1 MTYSELLHQVS
12 FDEIAPYIRKYGS
25 EGCSLVWYKIHY
37 DMLRQLEPHLDDDD
51 EETATISN
59 AELYY
64 DWEEPHL
71 DAYPMEGN
79 SWESSL
85 AKELIVN
92 EDVNATWAEI
102 AACCLWHTSYY
113 GFTQAQRKETNER
126 LYYYGNNLLDYDIT
140 KIRAKRAKEIVESKG
155 FHVPSV
161 KEMLKV
167 PAFKNEIRKRI
178 DKVRNL
184 HYHMSHRHNWRRI
197 KRKVIHNQYWER
209 VLDLCDVIKDCI
221 IENEHFFSNIART
234 GMFFNIDGN
243 HEKILQAL
251 YANHIETY
259 QYETYT
265 DEKSNR
271 AKWLK
276 ELIQKYGAFKRGLYS
291 NIIICFSISSRH
303 EITKREINTIGTIL
317 NSFENCKIVSWGI
330 NYDENIGNKMRMT
343 VISYE

>member
-102 AACCLWHTSYY
+102 AACCLWHTSFY

-126 LYYYGNNLLDYDIT
+126 LYYYGNNLLDSDIT

-184 HYHMSHRHNWRRI
+184 HYDISHRHNWRRI
-197 KRKVIHNQYWER
+197 KRRVIHNQYWER
-209 VLDLCDVIKDCI
+209 VLDLCDVIKELDI
-221 IENEHFFSNIART
+221 KEYVVSKESIREVF
-234 GMFFNIDGN
+234 D
-243 HEKILQAL
+243 
-251 YANHIETY
+251 ANYYKTY
-259 QYETYT
+259 KYESYT
-265 DEKSNR
+265 DEGSNR
-271 AKWLK
+271 AGWFK
-276 ELIQKYGAFKRGLYS
+276 ELIEKYEAFKRGFYHNAIFCFTVSSEHEPTMEEMYSINEIFTLYDDS
-291 NIIICFSISSRH
+291 YR
-303 EITKREINTIGTIL
+303 L
-317 NSFENCKIVSWGI
+317 NWDI
-330 NYDENIGNKMRMT
+330 NYDESLGSRMRMT

>member
-113 GFTQAQRKETNER
+113 GFTRDQKDETNER
-126 LYYYGNNLLDYDIT
+126 LHYYGKNMLDNDIT
-140 KIRAKRAKEIVESKG
+140 KIRAKWAKDIVESKG

-167 PAFKNEIRKRI
+167 PAFKNKIKKRI
-178 DKVRNL
+178 AKVWKL
-184 HYHMSHRHNWRRI
+184 HYDISHRHNWRRI
-197 KRKVIHNQYWER
+197 KRRVIHNQ
-209 VLDLCDVIKDCI
+209 LCDVIKELDI
-221 IENEHFFSNIART
+221 KEYAISKEPIREL
-234 GMFFNIDGN
+234 FN
-243 HEKILQAL
+243 
-251 YANHIETY
+251 ANHFETY
-259 QYETYT
+259 KYESYT
-265 DEKSNR
+265 DEGSNR
-271 AKWLK
+271 ARWFK
-276 ELIQKYGAFKRGLYS
+276 ELIEKYEAFKRGFYHNAIFCFTVSSEHEPTMEEMYSINEILGLYDDS
-291 NIIICFSISSRH
+291 YR
-303 EITKREINTIGTIL
+303 L
-317 NSFENCKIVSWGI
+317 NWAI
-330 NYDENIGNKMRMT
+330 NYDESLGNKMRMT

>member
-25 EGCSLVWYKIHY
+25 EECSLVWYKIHY
-37 DMLRQLEPHLDDDD
+37 DMLRQLEPNLDEDD
-51 EETATISN
+51 EKTATISN

-71 DAYPMEGN
+71 DAYPMEG
-79 SWESSL
+79 SLWEASL
-85 AKELIVN
+85 AKELVVN

-102 AACCLWHTSYY
+102 AACCLWHTSFY

-126 LYYYGNNLLDYDIT
+126 LYYYGNNLLDSDIT
-140 KIRAKRAKEIVESKG
+140 KIRAKWAKDIVESKG

-197 KRKVIHNQYWER
+197 KRRVIHNQYWER
-209 VLDLCDVIKDCI
+209 VLDLCDVIKELDI
-221 IENEHFFSNIART
+221 KEYTISKESIREL
-234 GMFFNIDGN
+234 FN
-243 HEKILQAL
+243 
-251 YANHIETY
+251 ANHFETY
-259 QYETYT
+259 KYESYT
-265 DEKSNR
+265 DEGSNR
-271 AKWLK
+271 AGWFK
-276 ELIQKYGAFKRGLYS
+276 ELIKKYEAFNRGFYHNAIFCFTVSSEHEPTMEEMYSINEIFTLYDDS
-291 NIIICFSISSRH
+291 YR
-303 EITKREINTIGTIL
+303 L
-317 NSFENCKIVSWGI
+317 NWAI
-330 NYDENIGNKMRMT
+330 NYDESLGSRMRMT

>member
-113 GFTQAQRKETNER
+113 GFTQTQRDETNER
-126 LYYYGNNLLDYDIT
+126 LHYYGKNMLDNDIT
-140 KIRAKRAKEIVESKG
+140 KIRAKWAKDIVESKG

-167 PAFKNEIRKRI
+167 PAFKNKIKKRI
-178 DKVRNL
+178 AKVWKL
-184 HYHMSHRHNWRRI
+184 HYDISHRHNWRRI
-197 KRKVIHNQYWER
+197 KRRVIHNQYWER
-209 VLDLCDVIKDCI
+209 VLDLCDVIRELFDAS
-221 IENEHFFSNIART
+221 HF
-234 GMFFNIDGN
+234 
-243 HEKILQAL
+243 
-251 YANHIETY
+251 ETY
-259 QYETYT
+259 KYESYT
-265 DEKSNR
+265 DEGSNR
-271 AKWLK
+271 AGWFK
-276 ELIQKYGAFKRGLYS
+276 ELIEKYEAFKRGFYHNAIFCFTVSSEHEPTMEEMYSINEIFTLYDDS
-291 NIIICFSISSRH
+291 YR
-303 EITKREINTIGTIL
+303 L
-317 NSFENCKIVSWGI
+317 NWAI
-330 NYDENIGNKMRMT
+330 NYDESLGSRMRMS

>member
-25 EGCSLVWYKIHY
+25 EECSLVWYKIHY
-37 DMLRQLEPHLDDDD
+37 DMLRQLEPNLDEDD
-51 EETATISN
+51 EKTATISN

-71 DAYPMEGN
+71 DAYPMEG
-79 SWESSL
+79 SLWGASL
-85 AKELIVN
+85 AKELVVN

-102 AACCLWHTSYY
+102 AACCLWHTSFY

-126 LYYYGNNLLDYDIT
+126 LYYYGNNLLDSDIT
-140 KIRAKRAKEIVESKG
+140 KIRAKWAKDIVESKG

-197 KRKVIHNQYWER
+197 KRRVIHNQYWER
-209 VLDLCDVIKDCI
+209 VLDLCDVIKELDI
-221 IENEHFFSNIART
+221 KEYTISKESIREL
-234 GMFFNIDGN
+234 FN
-243 HEKILQAL
+243 
-251 YANHIETY
+251 ANHFETY
-259 QYETYT
+259 KYESYT
-265 DEKSNR
+265 DEGSNR
-271 AKWLK
+271 AGWFK
-276 ELIQKYGAFKRGLYS
+276 ELIKKYEAFNRGFYHNAIFCFTVSSEHEPTMEEMYSINEIFTLYDDS
-291 NIIICFSISSRH
+291 YR
-303 EITKREINTIGTIL
+303 L
-317 NSFENCKIVSWGI
+317 NWAI
-330 NYDENIGNKMRMT
+330 NYDESLGNKMRMT

>member
-71 DAYPMEGN
+71 DAYPMEC
-79 SWESSL
+79 SLWKASL
-85 AKELIVN
+85 AKELVVN

-102 AACCLWHTSYY
+102 AACCLWHTSFY
-113 GFTQAQRKETNER
+113 GFTRDQRDETNER
-126 LYYYGNNLLDYDIT
+126 LDYYGKNLLDHDIT
-140 KIRAKRAKEIVESKG
+140 KIRAKRARSIVESKG
-155 FHVPSV
+155 IHVPSI

-167 PAFKNEIRKRI
+167 PAFKNQIRKRI
-178 DKVRNL
+178 DEVIKHL
-184 HYHMSHRHNWRRI
+184 SYMSHLRNRRRI

-209 VLDLCDVIKDCI
+209 VLDLCDVIKELDI
-221 IENEHFFSNIART
+221 KEYTISKEPIREL
-234 GMFFNIDGN
+234 FN
-243 HEKILQAL
+243 
-251 YANHIETY
+251 ANHFETY
-259 QYETYT
+259 KYESYT
-265 DEKSNR
+265 DEGSNR
-271 AKWLK
+271 AGWFK
-276 ELIQKYGAFKRGLYS
+276 ELIEKYEAFNRGFYHNAIFCFTVSSEHGPTMEEMYSINEIFTLYDDS
-291 NIIICFSISSRH
+291 YR
-303 EITKREINTIGTIL
+303 L
-317 NSFENCKIVSWGI
+317 NWAI
-330 NYDENIGNKMRMT
+330 NYDESLGNKMRMT